1 MMKILRLTVT
11 KLYGVFDY
19 DVRFNSDV
27 TFIYG
32 ENGCGKTTILNITEA
47 IITGQLYDLW
57 DYKFEEIC
65 LSYLDNVKK
74 SIKKTITIIQR
85 KSSLIVTFDNQE
97 YVIQRERIEKID
109 NISFIYSKKIGF
121 DFENV
126 KKTYFKE
133 YPFLNQIKNTFNYVY
148 LPLNRSSIYDNL
160 DSNDLI
166 KSFNDNIETNNH
178 LKVEIGIRQVEKII
192 ASKSLNINS
201 TIATINDEFRNGVLK
216 SLMEVSTENSIIQN
230 LLKFKRDRN
239 SEKEMTSIKGE
250 YIKTLSELNLLTDK
264 EEKSINTFFDD
275 FLKDLYLYNLSEDNP
290 IDLKLLSQYQ
300 EIIKIKKI
308 ISIAKKSEEKKA
320 LARNPIET
328 FLTTINGFIGNNT
341 DNKQIIIDK
350 EGKIYFTTNYSKQK
364 ISIHYLSSG
373 EKQLLIF
380 FANLIFNVKSD
391 KSGIFV
397 VDEPE
402 LSLHLSWQRKF
413 VDKALDINN
422 NLQLIFATHAP
433 EIIGNRRDKTF
444 RLEKIFEQV
453 GKSN

>member
-1 MMKILRLTVT
+1 MVKISRLTVT

-19 DVRFNSDV
+19 DVKFNSDV

-47 IITGQLYDLW
+47 IITGQLYDLL
-57 DYKFEEIC
+57 DYKFEEIT

-74 SIKKTITIIQR
+74 SIIKTITIIQR
-85 KSSLIVTFDNQE
+85 KSSLMVTFDNQE
-97 YVIQRERIEKID
+97 YVLQRERIEKID

-201 TIATINDEFRNGVLK
+201 TIATINDEFRNSILK
-216 SLMEVSTENSIIQN
+216 SLLETISEYDVFEGFANILRPDTSSIEE
-230 LLKFKRDRN
+230 LPK
-239 SEKEMTSIKGE
+239 IKSK
-250 YIKTLSELNLLTDK
+250 YIKTLLELELLSDSEK
-264 EEKSINTFFDD
+264 KSINDYFDKL
-275 FLKDLYLYNLSEDNP
+275 LKELSEYNLNKNKA
-290 IDLKLLSQYQ
+290 IDLALILKYH

-308 ISIAKKSEEKKA
+308 VDIAKKSEEKKA
-320 LARNPIET
+320 SVRKPIEI
-328 FLTTINGFIGNNT
+328 FLTTINEFIGNET
-341 DNKQIIIDK
+341 DNKQVLISK
-350 EGKIYFTTNYSKQK
+350 EGKIYFTTEYSNDN
-364 ISIHYLSSG
+364 ISIHHLSSG

-380 FANLIFNVKSD
+380 FANLIFNVESG

-413 VDKALDINN
+413 VEKALDVNN

-444 RLEKIFEQV
+444 RLKKFFQT
-453 GKSN
+453 GR

>member
-1 MMKILRLTVT
+1 M
-11 KLYGVFDY
+11 
-19 DVRFNSDV
+19 
-27 TFIYG
+27 
-32 ENGCGKTTILNITEA
+32 
-47 IITGQLYDLW
+47 
-57 DYKFEEIC
+57 
-65 LSYLDNVKK
+65 
-74 SIKKTITIIQR
+74 
-85 KSSLIVTFDNQE
+85 
-97 YVIQRERIEKID
+97 
-109 NISFIYSKKIGF
+109 
-121 DFENV
+121 
-126 KKTYFKE
+126 
-133 YPFLNQIKNTFNYVY
+133 
-148 LPLNRSSIYDNL
+148 
-160 DSNDLI
+160 
-166 KSFNDNIETNNH
+166 
-178 LKVEIGIRQVEKII
+178 
-192 ASKSLNINS
+192 
-201 TIATINDEFRNGVLK
+201 
-216 SLMEVSTENSIIQN
+216 
-230 LLKFKRDRN
+230 
-239 SEKEMTSIKGE
+239 
-250 YIKTLSELNLLTDK
+250 
-264 EEKSINTFFDD
+264 
-275 FLKDLYLYNLSEDNP
+275 
-290 IDLKLLSQYQ
+290 
-300 EIIKIKKI
+300 
-308 ISIAKKSEEKKA
+308 
-320 LARNPIET
+320 ARNPIET

>member
-201 TIATINDEFRNGVLK
+201 KLANA
-216 SLMEVSTENSIIQN
+216 NSIIILPSQYPHKEIEYLYPHMLYFTYGIIVPN
-230 LLKFKRDRN
+230 TSPAIPIAPKILVFLHFSIILFILSPSSYIFFYINNYFK
-239 SEKEMTSIKGE
+239 I
-250 YIKTLSELNLLTDK
+250 ELN
-264 EEKSINTFFDD
+264 
-275 FLKDLYLYNLSEDNP
+275 
-290 IDLKLLSQYQ
+290 
-300 EIIKIKKI
+300 
-308 ISIAKKSEEKKA
+308 IA
-320 LARNPIET
+320 
-328 FLTTINGFIGNNT
+328 
-341 DNKQIIIDK
+341 
-350 EGKIYFTTNYSKQK
+350 
-364 ISIHYLSSG
+364 
-373 EKQLLIF
+373 
-380 FANLIFNVKSD
+380 
-391 KSGIFV
+391 
-397 VDEPE
+397 
-402 LSLHLSWQRKF
+402 SLML
-413 VDKALDINN
+413 
-422 NLQLIFATHAP
+422 
-433 EIIGNRRDKTF
+433 
-444 RLEKIFEQV
+444 
-453 GKSN
+453 